1 MYFTYSYGYSSST
14 YPRNLMRY
22 TVYIYI
28 WYILPSNIMEMIQDK
43 EADCDIFA
51 TLPDMTGLKNDS
63 FTCQILSI

>member
-1 MYFTYSYGYSSST
+1 
-14 YPRNLMRY
+14 
-22 TVYIYI
+22 
-28 WYILPSNIMEMIQDK
+28 MEMIQDK